1 MKQRTIKE
9 QIHATGVGLHTGRK
23 VNITLRPAAVN
34 TGIIFRRVDLTPCVE
49 IKAHWSDVKDTRL
62 SSTLVNHN
70 NIRVGTVEHVM
81 AALAGLGIDNLYID
95 IDADEVPIMDGSAG
109 TFVYLLQSAGIQ
121 EQKVAKRFIKIKK
134 PIVLDDGDKWIRVI
148 PFDGFVIDF
157 SIEFSH
163 PAFKHSGQ
171 RFELDFSSQ
180 RFVQEISRARTFGFM
195 KDVEW
200 LRSQGLAR
208 GGSVDNAIVL
218 DERSILNK
226 DGLRYEDEFVR
237 HKILDAI
244 GDLYL
249 MGAPLLAKVVA
260 HKSGHAFNNQLVRTI
275 FADASC
281 WEYVTFEQEAPSAQP
296 ATWQP
301 ATESLIWG

>member
-1 MKQRTIKE
+1 MKQRTIKT

-23 VNITLRPAAVN
+23 VNITLRPAAIN
-34 TGIIFRRVDLTPCVE
+34 TGVVFRRVDLNPAVE
-49 IKAHWSDVKDTRL
+49 LKATWQDVKDTRL
-62 SSTLVNHN
+62 SSTLVCQNV
-70 NIRVGTVEHVM
+70 RVGTVEHLM
-81 AALAGLGIDNLYID
+81 AAIAGLGIDNLYIE

-109 TFVYLLQSAGIQ
+109 TFVYLLQSAGLQ
-121 EQKVAKRFIKIKK
+121 EQKAAKKFIKIKK
-134 PIVLDDGDKWIRVI
+134 PITLDDGDKWIKVI
-148 PFDGFVIDF
+148 PFDGFIIDF
-157 SIEFSH
+157 SIDFNH

-180 RFVQEISRARTFGFM
+180 QFVREISRARTFGFM

-208 GGSVDNAIVL
+208 GGSVENAIVL

-226 DGLRYEDEFVR
+226 EGLRYEDEFVR

-249 MGAPLLAKVVA
+249 MGAPMLAKVIA

-275 FADASC
+275 FADETC
-281 WEYVTFEQEAPSAQP
+281 WEYVTFDGRVTHAEPV
-296 ATWQP
+296 TWQP
-301 ATESLIWG
+301 ATETLIWG